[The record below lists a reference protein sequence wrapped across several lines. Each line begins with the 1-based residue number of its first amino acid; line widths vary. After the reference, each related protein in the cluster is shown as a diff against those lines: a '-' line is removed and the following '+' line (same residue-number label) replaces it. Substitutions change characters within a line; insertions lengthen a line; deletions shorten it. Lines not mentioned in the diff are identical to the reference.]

1 MGHSSVNIPL
11 VALLPFVL
19 QLGAIAI
26 LPLFA
31 GHFWEKNKNKLLVSA
46 MLAIPTIY
54 FLIRNHFG
62 GELVHTLL
70 FDYVPF
76 IVLLGALFVIT
87 GGIFVDGNIEAKPST
102 NVAIL
107 GLGAI
112 LASIMGTTGAAM
124 LLIRPLLHTNKE
136 RKFKVHTVLFFI
148 GIVANCGGLL
158 TPLGDPPL
166 FMLYLRGVPFT
177 WFFTLLPE
185 WAFANI
191 LLLLIY
197 FIVDTRYYG
206 RETEA
211 VRANEKANIQ
221 PLRLRGRLNFI
232 WLAGV
237 VLSVAFLNEQT
248 FPGVFVANQPI
259 AFVREAVIL
268 LMAFLSLKA
277 TPHIVRVCNSF
288 TWEPIEEVAYLFIG
302 IFITMIPCILYLESQ
317 AASLGITTPISF
329 YYYTGGLSSV
339 LDNTPTAVTFYS
351 LARGLV
357 QHVSPDMIGGI
368 PEHILRAIAISAV
381 FFGSL
386 TYIGNG
392 PNFMIKAVAESNN
405 IPMPSFFRYIYGFS
419 LLVLLPV
426 FILIQLLFI

>member
-1 MGHSSVNIPL
+1 MGHSSANIPL

-62 GELVHTLL
+62 SELVHTLL

-102 NVAIL
+102 NVTIL

-112 LASIMGTTGAAM
+112 LASVMGTTGAAM

-206 RETEA
+206 RETEE

-248 FPGVFVANQPI
+248 FPGVFVANQPV

-277 TPHIVRVCNSF
+277 TPHLVRVSNSF

-368 PEHILRAIAISAV
+368 PEHILRAIAIGAV

-405 IPMPSFFRYIYGFS
+405 IPMPSFFRYMYGFS